1 MANCRPQQSKYHPQ
15 VKSVLIIATG
25 PVERNIIFL
34 MTPTMFGIGAGVIT
48 VIAGVLSLPGSF
60 PNLFET
66 NDVALAM
73 TTRGWLRV
81 QAWAV
86 FVASLVL
93 LVVGLKIWT
102 LTLDEKDNILAAYTQ
117 TSPNT
122 IEALE
127 ERVEPPTY
135 KVCSY

>member
-1 MANCRPQQSKYHPQ
+1 
-15 VKSVLIIATG
+15 
-25 PVERNIIFL
+25 
-34 MTPTMFGIGAGVIT
+34 
-48 VIAGVLSLPGSF
+48 
-60 PNLFET
+60 
-66 NDVALAM
+66 M

-127 ERVEPPTY
+127 ERVEPPTS
-135 KVCSY
+135 KVCLY